1 MNFKEL
7 KEKFK
12 DFLIIDNQSINLL
25 SNPKY
30 IRRQISEWKK
40 KKWLVELKRGT
51 YVINDLYFKQK
62 ISALYIANKIYGP
75 SYISLEYALS
85 EYELIPE
92 TVNIITSVST
102 RKTADFTNRF
112 GRFSYRKIKKELFF
126 GYKIVNLNNQDVLY
140 ATKEKALLDFIYL
153 NIGSFRESFDDFY
166 HYRFQNLQNVS
177 WKTFNGFLKNYKNNK
192 LKRIIKLLRKYLKE
206 ENYKE
211 L

>member
-1 MNFKEL
+1 MNFKAL

-12 DFLIIDNQSINLL
+12 DFLIIDSQAINLIQ
-25 SNPKY
+25 NPKY
-30 IRRQISEWKK
+30 IRRQISEWKN
-40 KKWLVELKRGT
+40 KKWLIELRRGM
-51 YVINDLYFKQK
+51 YLINDIYFTEK
-62 ISALYIANKIYGP
+62 ISPLYVANKIYSP

-102 RKTADFTNRF
+102 RKTADFVNEL
-112 GRFSYRKIKKELFF
+112 GRFSYGKIKKELFF
-126 GYKIVNLNNQDVLY
+126 GYKAVNVNNQNALY

-166 HYRFQNLQNVS
+166 HYRFQNLETIS
-177 WKTFNGFLKNYKNNK
+177 WKTLNSFLEKYKNNK
-192 LKRIIKLLRKYLKE
+192 LKRIIKLLRKYSKE
-206 ENYKE
+206 EDYKR